1 MSVGTAFYPRTAPL
15 NTKLQWREWS
25 GYLAASAYSD
35 SHEIEYNAIR
45 EAAALIDVSPLYKY
59 LVSGPDATRLVD
71 RVITRDASKLAV
83 GRVYYTSWCNEDGRV
98 VDDGTVARLEEQTYR
113 WTAAD
118 SSLRWLRMNARG
130 LDVEIEDVSERIS
143 ALAVQGPLSRDV
155 LEAAT
160 ETSWGD
166 LKYFGRQA
174 AQVGSI
180 PVDVSRTGYTGDL
193 GYEVWVE
200 SAQAVELWDALVRA
214 GSAYGIRP
222 AGMLALDIARIEAGL
237 ILIEVDFDSVRR
249 ALIPEQSYSP
259 FELGVLGRF
268 VDFEK
273 PVEFVGRRALE
284 REQGRGGP
292 PRRLVGLE
300 LDWEPLEELYRAK
313 GLTPTLEPAA
323 SRVPVPAVRAGP
335 PDRQGDQ
342 HDVEPDTE
350 EGGCAGVSRCRPK
363 QARHEDRRRVDGGG
377 AAQPDGGDGG
387 GAAVLQPDAQDLD
400 GRSFT
405 SLRARHVRSS
415 SPARSNAAI
424 AIARSWIARP
434 GRVEDRDLVVGRRP
448 SASPVSTAPS
458 SSRPPRD
465 RARFDRG
472 RELAAVARLLP
483 LVAVDR
489 RRAGSPRPRSPPCRG
504 RRPPSGSRAGPG
516 ATSPREQDLLARRD
530 GDDDVG
536 GERLLPARGD
546 ADAEAG
552 RDGVR
557 PLAVDVPQRDVAAE
571 RLQLRAAARP
581 FTPAPI
587 TAADA
592 GQAERLRRERR
603 RRPRAQRGH
612 RARVHDGLDHSVSA
626 FERITTP
633 LTVGRPARDC
643 RGTTSPTSAT
653 RARRRAPASRGSPRP
668 DSS

>member
-59 LVSGPDATRLVD
+59 LVSGPDAMRLVD

-130 LDVEIEDVSERIS
+130 LDVEVEDVSERIS

-166 LKYFGRQA
+166 LKYFGRRA

-237 ILIEVDFDSVRR
+237 ILIEADFDSVRR

-268 VDFEK
+268 VDFAK

-284 REQGRGGP
+284 REQDRGGP

-300 LDWEPLEELYRAK
+300 ARLGATRGAVPRA
-313 GLTPTLEPAA
+313 GADADAGAGRLARPR
-323 SRVPVPAVRAGP
+323 SRVHAGP

-342 HDVEPDTE
+342 HDVEPDAE
-350 EGGCAGVSRCRPK
+350 EGGCARVSRRRPK
-363 QARHEDRRRVDGGG
+363 RARHEDRRRVDGGG
-377 AAQPDGGDGG
+377 AAQPDAGDGG

-405 SLRARHVRSS
+405 SRLASQSTNSTRT
-415 SPARSNAAI
+415 
-424 AIARSWIARP
+424 RP
-434 GRVEDRDLVVGRRP
+434 TNWRGRVAKR
-448 SASPVSTAPS
+448 
-458 SSRPPRD
+458 
-465 RARFDRG
+465 
-472 RELAAVARLLP
+472 
-483 LVAVDR
+483 
-489 RRAGSPRPRSPPCRG
+489 
-504 RRPPSGSRAGPG
+504 SGSTPTGK
-516 ATSPREQDLLARRD
+516 LA
-530 GDDDVG
+530 
-536 GERLLPARGD
+536 
-546 ADAEAG
+546 
-552 RDGVR
+552 
-557 PLAVDVPQRDVAAE
+557 
-571 RLQLRAAARP
+571 
-581 FTPAPI
+581 I
-587 TAADA
+587 
-592 GQAERLRRERR
+592 
-603 RRPRAQRGH
+603 
-612 RARVHDGLDHSVSA
+612 
-626 FERITTP
+626 
-633 LTVGRPARDC
+633 
-643 RGTTSPTSAT
+643 
-653 RARRRAPASRGSPRP
+653 
-668 DSS
+668 

>member
-1 MSVGTAFYPRTAPL
+1 MLADLSVGTAFYPRTAPL

-71 RVITRDASKLAV
+71 RVITRDASKLGV

-98 VDDGTVARLEEQTYR
+98 V
-113 WTAAD
+113 AD
-118 SSLRWLRMNARG
+118 ASLRWLRMNARG
-130 LDVEIEDVSERIS
+130 LDVEIEDVSERLA

-160 ETSWGD
+160 ESSWDD
-166 LKYFGRQA
+166 LKYFGRRA

-222 AGMLALDIARIEAGL
+222 AGMLALDIARVEAGL

-300 LDWEPLEELYRAK
+300 LEWEPLEELYRAE

-323 SRVPVPAVRAGP
+323 P
-335 PDRQGDQ
+335 
-342 HDVEPDTE
+342 
-350 EGGCAGVSRCRPK
+350 
-363 QARHEDRRRVDGGG
+363 
-377 AAQPDGGDGG
+377 
-387 GAAVLQPDAQDLD
+387 
-400 GRSFT
+400 
-405 SLRARHVRSS
+405 
-415 SPARSNAAI
+415 
-424 AIARSWIARP
+424 
-434 GRVEDRDLVVGRRP
+434 
-448 SASPVSTAPS
+448 
-458 SSRPPRD
+458 
-465 RARFDRG
+465 
-472 RELAAVARLLP
+472 
-483 LVAVDR
+483 
-489 RRAGSPRPRSPPCRG
+489 
-504 RRPPSGSRAGPG
+504 
-516 ATSPREQDLLARRD
+516 
-530 GDDDVG
+530 
-536 GERLLPARGD
+536 
-546 ADAEAG
+546 
-552 RDGVR
+552 
-557 PLAVDVPQRDVAAE
+557 
-571 RLQLRAAARP
+571 
-581 FTPAPI
+581 
-587 TAADA
+587 
-592 GQAERLRRERR
+592 
-603 RRPRAQRGH
+603 
-612 RARVHDGLDHSVSA
+612 
-626 FERITTP
+626 
-633 LTVGRPARDC
+633 
-643 RGTTSPTSAT
+643 
-653 RARRRAPASRGSPRP
+653 
-668 DSS
+668 